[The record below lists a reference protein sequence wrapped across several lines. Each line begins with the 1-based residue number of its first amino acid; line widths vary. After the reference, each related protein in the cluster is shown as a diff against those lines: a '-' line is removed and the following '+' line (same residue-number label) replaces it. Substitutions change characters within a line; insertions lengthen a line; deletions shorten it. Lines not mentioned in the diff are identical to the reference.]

1 MKHDVDAITDPYW
14 RGAYTMLVER
24 FKLLEQMLQ
33 DRVRDLEKERA
44 YTDQLEQSLQHCRDR
59 FEAIQADYAARLK
72 ALGMS
77 DQDIRDFDAYW
88 KAQLK
93 MQIRH
98 DEI

>member
-1 MKHDVDAITDPYW
+1 
-14 RGAYTMLVER
+14 MLVER